1 MNHYT
6 LLALALAREQTLRAE
21 NDHLAIV
28 ARRTRPSGGRSVL
41 VRRPLARG
49 LAALSLGSAAI
60 VRRLDECVADD
71 LGRTLAPTE

>member
-6 LLALALAREQTLRAE
+6 LLALALAREQTLRAD
-21 NDHLAIV
+21 NDQLAIE
-28 ARRTRPSGGRSVL
+28 ARRTRPSGGRRGL

-49 LAALSLGSAAI
+49 LAALSLGSASI

>member
-1 MNHYT
+1 MNQYT
-6 LLALALAREQTLRAE
+6 FLALDLARERQMWADNERRVIE
-21 NDHLAIV
+21 
-28 ARRTRPSGGRSVL
+28 ARRARPHRDRGWL

-49 LAALSLGSAAI
+49 LAALSLGSAAV